1 MPEILE
7 SLTFAVSRVDLA
19 DYFDKLVWIYTIL
32 IFIRIII
39 SWIPRIPYNRALH
52 AMLQF
57 INDITEPYLRIFRR
71 LLPPIGDRFALDLS
85 PLVALLVLIIIRA
98 FITPLIAGG

>member
-1 MPEILE
+1 MTDILANL
-7 SLTFAVSRVDLA
+7 SVAVSRVDLA
-19 DYFDKLVWIYTIL
+19 DYLRTLIWIYTIM

-52 AMLQF
+52 AILQF

-71 LLPPIGDRFALDLS
+71 ILPPIGERFAIDLS
-85 PLVALLVLIIIRA
+85 PLIALLVLIIVRA
-98 FITPLIAGG
+98 YIPPLIAGG